1 MNTGIIAS
9 RYAKALLRY
18 VVETG
23 AEDKVYHQ
31 ACVLQKYMDSIKQLE
46 DMVRKQPQI
55 PVERKLSVLETA
67 LEEPLASQMERFI
80 RLVDSKGRMEYLH
93 VMLDSFIRQYRDF
106 KGIKVGVL
114 VTASLSEGLKE
125 KVEEVLG
132 RMTSSSVHV
141 EMLQRPEI
149 IGGFVLEI
157 DDLRLDASIKGQLQR
172 IRKELVENN
181 NRIV

>member
-18 VVETG
+18 VIETCS
-23 AEDKVYHQ
+23 EDKVYHQ
-31 ACVLQKYMDSIKQLE
+31 ACVLQKFMTGIKQFGDL
-46 DMVRKQPQI
+46 VRKHPQI

-67 LEEPLASQMERFI
+67 LEEPLAPQMEKFV
-80 RLVDSKGRMEYLH
+80 RLVGSKGRLEYLH
-93 VMLDSFIRQYRDF
+93 VMLDSFIMQYREW

-114 VTASLSEGLKE
+114 LTASPSEDLKE

-132 RMTSSSVHV
+132 RMTSASVQV
-141 EMLQRPEI
+141 EMFQRPEI

-157 DDLRLDASIKGQLQR
+157 DDMRLDASVKGQLQR
-172 IRKELVENN
+172 IRKELVDNN